1 MEIKV
6 GEYVRTIYGEIF
18 KVVEITKKN
27 ENYILVDAEVDRSTD
42 RDCNDNFLEK
52 VEITKH
58 SPNIID
64 IIEVDDVIKYKEL
77 RDWTMYGTK
86 ANETYILNLKS
97 QKEVDKFKKCVEDK
111 DIEFVSIVTKEQ
123 FEEMEYKV

>member
-52 VEITKH
+52 VEIIKH
-58 SPNIID
+58 SPYIID
-64 IIEVDDVIKYKEL
+64 LIEPGDVIKYKE
-77 RDWTMYGTK
+77 MFETK
-86 ANETYILNLKS
+86 ANEPHILNLRN
-97 QKEVDKFKKCVEDK
+97 QKEVYKFKKCVEDK
-111 DIEFVSIVTKEQ
+111 EIAFISVVTNEQ
-123 FEEMEYKV
+123 FARMEYKV